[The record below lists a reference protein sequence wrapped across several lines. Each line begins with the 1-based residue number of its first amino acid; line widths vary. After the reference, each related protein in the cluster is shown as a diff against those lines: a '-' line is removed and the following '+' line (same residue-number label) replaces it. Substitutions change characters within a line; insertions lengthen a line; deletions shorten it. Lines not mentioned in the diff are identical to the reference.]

1 MDVQSEFEVDF
12 VRFEVLV
19 DEFPINDTV
28 EVLEVSCSAIS
39 VVDVVGMFP
48 DINSEER
55 LVIAGK
61 GISGIRGVDDSNV
74 ILIFCEPSPA

>member
-1 MDVQSEFEVDF
+1 MDVQSEFEVDL

-28 EVLEVSCSAIS
+28 EVLEVSSSGIS
-39 VVDVVGMFP
+39 VVDVVGVFP
-48 DINSEER
+48 DINSKER
-55 LVIAGK
+55 LVVAGK

-74 ILIFCEPSPA
+74 ILILGEPSPA